1 MGQSIAIMNTKGGV
15 GKSTIAMGI
24 AETASTYHGK
34 SVLLIDSDPQTSMSI
49 MMMPMPRWEKLE
61 REKKTLVHYLAQTV
75 LGDQE
80 LDWKQFVA
88 TKVSDVEDATSIYL
102 MPSHM
107 ELSLFE
113 RAVSEANRARLLR
126 TTIRKLLDDAMDTFD
141 LVIIDCPPG
150 ISILTEI
157 WLREVD
163 YYLPPTKPDY
173 LSARGLAIL
182 GRFRELYPNMRFAS
196 NLGVVINMKDIRAP
210 LDEEW
215 HGRIA
220 SIPENRC
227 FSTAIP
233 RRAYIQRAAD
243 YDDSVRSYPAKYPGD
258 AGDALRSLVDE
269 FLYRL
274 SNETEANNQGQ
285 GLNLEGANA
294 PLVTGDSQSEL
305 TD

>member
-1 MGQSIAIMNTKGGV
+1 MGQSIAVMNTKGGV
-15 GKSTIAMGI
+15 GKSTIAMAI
-24 AETASTYHGK
+24 AETAAVYHAK
-34 SVLLIDSDPQTSMSI
+34 NILVIDSDPQTSMSI
-49 MMMPMPRWEKLE
+49 MMMPMARWEQLE

-75 LGDQE
+75 LGDQK

-88 TKVSDVEDATSIYL
+88 TKVSDVEEAASIFL

-113 RAVSEANRARLLR
+113 RAVSEAKRARQLR
-126 TTIRKLLDDAMDTFD
+126 DAVRKLLDEAMETFD

-173 LSARGLAIL
+173 LSARGLSIL
-182 GRFRELYPNMRFAS
+182 GRFRELYPKMRFAS
-196 NLGVVINMKDIRAP
+196 NLGVVINMKDKRSPI
-210 LDEEW
+210 DEEW
-215 HGRIA
+215 HRRIA

-227 FSTAIP
+227 FNMAIP
-233 RRAYIQRAAD
+233 RRVYIQRAAD
-243 YDDSVRSYPAKYPGD
+243 FDDSIRSYSAKYPGD
-258 AGDALRSLVDE
+258 AGEALRELVYE
-269 FLYRL
+269 MFTRL
-274 SNETEANNQGQ
+274 TQEPTDA

-294 PLVTGDSQSEL
+294 PLITAKSQSEY
-305 TD
+305 TE